1 MKSQNKI
8 VSWVIEQFSKKV
20 SSETLF
26 LIFILWLIGAQ
37 TAHRI
42 RHICEDG
49 RVAGS
54 QQTQN
59 WR

>member
-1 MKSQNKI
+1 MKSTKQI
-8 VSWVIEQFSKKV
+8 VSWVIEQFSQRV

-26 LIFILWLIGAQ
+26 LILVLWLVGAQ

-49 RVAGS
+49 RVAGN
-54 QQTQN
+54 QTQN

>member
-1 MKSQNKI
+1 MKSTKI
-8 VSWVIEQFSKKV
+8 INWAIEHFGKKI

-26 LIFILWLIGAQ
+26 LILVLWLVGAQ

-42 RHICEDG
+42 RNICEDG
-49 RVAGS
+49 RVAGN
-54 QQTQN
+54 QTQN